1 MIMQSSILYLLS
13 SYPRWSETF
22 LRQDLALLQQ
32 LNVPLLP
39 VALRKGDAEMQDD
52 WPTVRY
58 LEAIE
63 DSKPSDAATPLTTRE
78 GRAGQLAGR
87 IAGWLPPALRTQA
100 SLWKHSRWLK
110 LLPELV
116 RESGCR
122 HLHAEFA
129 DIAAL
134 MVATVARDLG
144 LTYSLGVHA
153 RDIHAPKFSLEELTR
168 DATFVTVCNAAAL
181 EQLRTSCNI
190 NDERVHLI
198 YHGLVLD
205 DWPYASPG
213 RDLGTPLQLLFVG
226 RLVAKKG
233 LDDLVRALHKA
244 KEAGLPCQLT
254 IVGDGPE
261 KGALETMAEWLCVD
275 ELIRW
280 RGVISRDEVRQELL
294 KADCIVVPSIVSA
307 DGDRDGIPNVVVE
320 AMAVGRPVI
329 GTTVG
334 GLGEALFD
342 ETAWLC
348 ESRSPES
355 ILCRIRDIHAK
366 PQLAREKCR
375 EARRLVERSFD
386 ALATARDRAE
396 LFRTVGVAP

>member
-1 MIMQSSILYLLS
+1 MQPSILYLLA

-32 LNVPLLP
+32 LDVPLLP
-39 VALRKGDAEMQDD
+39 VALQEGDAEMQLD
-52 WPTVRY
+52 WPTVQY
-58 LEAIE
+58 LEAGQDTGPG
-63 DSKPSDAATPLTTRE
+63 DSAGSSTTGQ
-78 GRAGQLAGR
+78 GRAVQIASR

-100 SLWKHSRWLK
+100 SLWKHGRQLK
-110 LLPELV
+110 LLTELV

-134 MVATVARDLG
+134 MVATVAHDLG

-153 RDIHAPKFSLEELTR
+153 RDVHAPKFSLEELTR
-168 DATFVTVCNAAAL
+168 GAAFVTVCNAAAQ
-181 EQLRTSCNI
+181 EQLCVACDIS
-190 NDERVHLI
+190 DERVHLI
-198 YHGLVLD
+198 HHGLILD
-205 DWPYASPG
+205 DWPYTAPG
-213 RDLGTPLQLLFVG
+213 PELHTPLRLLFVG

-233 LDDLVRALHKA
+233 LDDLVRALHLA
-244 KEAGLPCQLT
+244 KNAGFPCELT
-254 IVGDGPE
+254 IVGSGPE
-261 KGALETMAEWLCVD
+261 QRALKTMAEWLCVD
-275 ELIRW
+275 ELIHW
-280 RGVISRDEVRQELL
+280 RGVVSREQVRQELL
-294 KADCIVVPSIVSA
+294 QADCLLVPSIVSA

-348 ESRSPES
+348 EPRSPES
-355 ILCRIRDIHAK
+355 ILRRIRDIHAK
-366 PQLAREKCR
+366 PQLTREKCR
-375 EARRLVERSFD
+375 DARRLVERSFD
-386 ALATARDRAE
+386 ALATARQRAE
-396 LFRTVGVAP
+396 LFRTVVSER